1 MTDKNTILRHLEN
14 SVDVDEWAVIGVKE
28 EFEKL
33 DKIEKIMKLSVI
45 IPYYNAMPYT
55 KELLDV
61 LNPQVTDEI
70 EVIVV
75 DDGSRE
81 PFETDYPWVKVIYK
95 PNGGCASARNVGLD
109 HAHGEYIS
117 FIDADDMVSGDFI
130 KKILEKTK
138 QSPQPDVI
146 DLSWRSLDNQ
156 GVQHDHRLTSDSDYL
171 TNPSV
176 CTRVLKTAFIDNN
189 RFNELKDST
198 EDEDFSRK
206 VGYLDRDNC
215 IIHASVT
222 DYAYFYRTAVPNSKI
237 KRFKLGLM
245 RTKRIVYY
253 VPEVAADDLD
263 LLEQIKKDD
272 EQNEVWLLTG
282 KCNMSELKKYCQIS
296 KPFKIWAHKA
306 KGEPCSLIDI
316 IKEPIRAQV
325 VIYCQFA
332 AKVGGITT
340 FIRNFCK
347 LMKNHYDIVFVYE
360 KIDFLQL
367 KEISK
372 MVKCVEYGSYYTIVC
387 DTLILNRLT
396 DLIHPN
402 IYYKKVVQ
410 MIHCCRQTTMRVP
423 EGRDLYINVSQAAKD
438 SWGDVCKDALVI
450 HNPLIDKGDK
460 LFMISATRIGATDKG
475 DNDKRMRIF
484 ANMLNDKEIPFVW
497 LNFSDRSLE
506 KPPKNFYNM
515 PAMSDV
521 TRLIKAADYLV
532 QLSDEEAYSYAILEA
547 LACHT
552 AVLATPF
559 DSLFEQGFIDG
570 KTGYLIP
577 KDMDFDVEKLKK
589 VPNFQYNQENEN
601 KLILSK
607 WLDVLGEPHPTINYY
622 HSLDVPILCQNTY
635 YDMNLERTIKKG
647 EHLMM
652 SKDRAQ
658 YIESIG
664 YIQIVGE

>member
-1 MTDKNTILRHLEN
+1 
-14 SVDVDEWAVIGVKE
+14 
-28 EFEKL
+28 
-33 DKIEKIMKLSVI
+33 MKKSLSII

-61 LNPQVTDEI
+61 LAPQITDEI
-70 EVIVV
+70 DVIVV

-81 PFETDYPWVKVIYK
+81 LFETDHPWVKVIHK
-95 PNGGCASARNVGLD
+95 SNGGCASARNVGLD

-117 FIDADDMVSGDFI
+117 FIDADDMVSRDFI
-130 KKILEKTK
+130 QKVLEKTK

-146 DLSWRSLDNQ
+146 DLSWKSLDNQ
-156 GVQHDHRLTSDSDYL
+156 GAQHDHRLTSDSDYL
-171 TNPSV
+171 KNPSV
-176 CTRVLKTAFIDNN
+176 CTRVFRAGFIGST

-206 VGYLDRDNC
+206 AGYLLDRYNT

-222 DYAYFYRTAVPNSKI
+222 EYVYFYRTSVPNSKI
-237 KRFKLGLM
+237 KRFKMGLM
-245 RTKRIVYY
+245 HTKRIAYY
-253 VPEVAADDLD
+253 IPHVAADDLD
-263 LLEQIKKDD
+263 LLERIKKDD
-272 EQNEVWLLTG
+272 EQNEVWLLTDQ
-282 KCNMSELKKYCQIS
+282 CDMPELKRYCQIA
-296 KPFKIWAHKA
+296 KPFRIWAHKA
-306 KGEPCSLIDI
+306 KGEYCSLIEI
-316 IKEPIRAQV
+316 IREPIKAQV

-347 LMKNHYDIVFVYE
+347 LLKDHYDIIFVYE
-360 KIDFLQL
+360 KIDFFQL

-372 MVKCVEYGSYYTIVC
+372 IVKCVEYEPYYTIVC

-396 DLIHPN
+396 DRIQPN
-402 IYYKKVVQ
+402 IFCKKTVQ
-410 MIHCCRQTTMRVP
+410 VIHCCKQISLRVP

-450 HNPLIDKGDK
+450 HNPLIDKGDR
-460 LFMISATRIGATDKG
+460 LFLISATRIGAGDKG
-475 DNDKRMRIF
+475 DNDKRMRIL
-484 ANMLNDKEIPFVW
+484 ANMLNDKKIPFIW
-497 LNFSDRSLE
+497 LNFADKNLD

-515 PAMSDV
+515 PALPDV
-521 TRLIKAADYLV
+521 TRLIRAADYLV

-547 LACHT
+547 LSCHT

-559 DSLFEQGFIDG
+559 DSLFEQGFEDG

-577 KDMDFDVEKLKK
+577 KDMDFDVKKLKK
-589 VPNFQYNQENEN
+589 IPSFSYHQDNEN
-601 KLILSK
+601 KLILSR
-607 WLDVLGEPHPTINYY
+607 WLDVLGEPHPTADYY
-622 HSLDVPILCQNTY
+622 HSFDVPVECITTY
-635 YDMNLERTIKKG
+635 YDMNLGRSIEKG

-658 YIESIG
+658 HIASTYG
-664 YIQIVGE
+664 YIKIVGD